1 MNKDKIR
8 DIFLAAGF
16 TIKEGQTDLKP
27 YVYAAAE
34 SLEKALMEEL
44 QSASLEPTDAELTAI
59 YKKANNEHTK
69 PQPITTQRIF
79 KAMRAMLVRGYQ
91 IRSERVLA
99 CESAVEE
106 ARAWIAERPE
116 DRKVS
121 AGSMVAALT
130 RALQT
135 DPQSAPK
142 VEPLLVRDLAE
153 ILDVDV
159 PTVCRL
165 LVEAGY
171 PQRSTNMVISWEEA
185 LEVTRRLKEQRE
197 FSG

>member
-34 SLEKALMEEL
+34 ALEKALMEEL

-91 IRSERVLA
+91 IRSD
-99 CESAVEE
+99 
-106 ARAWIAERPE
+106 RAQSLETAIEQVREWIAERPE

-130 RALQT
+130 RALQAN
-135 DPQSAPK
+135 PQATPK

-171 PQRSTNMVISWEEA
+171 PQRSTNMVISWKEA